1 MIGKVKCPNSLSF
14 FIILIFL
21 FISPHL
27 LLSEDNKQPGDC
39 LDQAIKRII
48 EIQFLPEMKFIET
61 LDGQSVFLN
70 EFYYKCLYLWPHCS
84 LFKKFYYRQS
94 EIREVVSNTESGPI
108 KHKIRCYNDC
118 FSSFCPDSYDLRKTH
133 GDVAEFYNQRGNFMG
148 IAVYMGDGKYCSLTF
163 SGYKKWNWSM
173 FFFFYQ

>member
-27 LLSEDNKQPGDC
+27 LLSEDNKQPSDC

-48 EIQFLPEMKFIET
+48 EIRSLPEIKYIET

-70 EFYYKCLYLWPHCS
+70 EFYDKCLYLFPQCS
-84 LFKKFYYRQS
+84 LFTKFYYWQS
-94 EIREVVSNTESGPI
+94 EIREVVSNTESGSI

-118 FSSFCPDSYDLRKTH
+118 FSSFCPDCCDPRKTH
-133 GDVAEFYNQRGNFMG
+133 GDVAEFYDQRGNFMG
-148 IAVYMGDGKYCSLTF
+148 IAVYMGDGKYCSLPL
-163 SGYKKWNWSM
+163 SGYKK
-173 FFFFYQ
+173 

>member
-27 LLSEDNKQPGDC
+27 LLSEDNRQPGDC

-48 EIQFLPEMKFIET
+48 EIRSLPEIEFIET

-70 EFYYKCLYLWPHCS
+70 EFYDKCLLLFFKCS
-84 LFKKFYYRQS
+84 LYRKFYYWKS
-94 EIREVVSNTESGPI
+94 EIREVASSTKNGLI
-108 KHKIRCYNDC
+108 KRN
-118 FSSFCPDSYDLRKTH
+118 
-133 GDVAEFYNQRGNFMG
+133 
-148 IAVYMGDGKYCSLTF
+148 
-163 SGYKKWNWSM
+163 
-173 FFFFYQ
+173 